1 MAVTHIDNAAL
12 FAVLSSLADN
22 KQAIGRRYAYWCNG
36 APALEAAVAAAAMT
50 QDELGH
56 ARTLYPLL
64 EDFVQADPGQ
74 VDPMTRTLQ
83 YHLAFLDHDFQ
94 GWSDFVATNF
104 LLDTALTTFF
114 AAAQQSSYEPLRQRS
129 RKIVQEERLHEM
141 HADGW
146 VRRLAK
152 AGGAVRATL
161 VASLFRLW
169 NETLCWFGPEDD
181 PAMQSLYY
189 EGIIDA
195 TPDEL
200 RRRYQ
205 QKIMPT
211 LSSLE
216 IDVPVSF
223 HAETKRW
230 ELHQS
235 LPWHAWDPVARRAM
249 PPKWMRNDRPSDGTS
264 QWKNRETLTNHT
276 PRHMCK

>member
-1 MAVTHIDNAAL
+1 MTGIQVDNAAL
-12 FAVLSSLADN
+12 FAILSSLADN

-64 EDFVQADPGQ
+64 EDFTQAEADPSQ
-74 VDPMTRTLQ
+74 VEPMTRTLH
-83 YHLAFLDHDFQ
+83 YHLAYLDHDFQ

-104 LLDTALTTFF
+104 LFDTALTTFF
-114 AAAQQSSYEPLRQRS
+114 EAAQNSSYEPLRQRA
-129 RKIVQEERLHEM
+129 RKIVQEERIHEM

-152 AGGAVRATL
+152 AGGAVRSTL
-161 VASLFRLW
+161 IASLNRLW
-169 NETLCWFGPEDD
+169 NETLCWFGPNDD
-181 PAMQSLYY
+181 PNMQQLYQ
-189 EGIIDA
+189 EGIVDV

-200 RRRYQ
+200 RSRYL

-235 LPWHAWDPVARRAM
+235 LPWNSWDAIARRC
-249 PPKWMRNDRPSDGTS
+249 S
-264 QWKNRETLTNHT
+264 
-276 PRHMCK
+276 

>member
-1 MAVTHIDNAAL
+1 MTTSTSLDNAAL

-22 KQAIGRRYAYWCNG
+22 KQAIGRRYAYWSNG

-64 EDFVQADPGQ
+64 DDFVQAEADPSQ
-74 VDPMTRTLQ
+74 VEPMTRTLN
-83 YHLAFLDHDFQ
+83 YALAYLDNDFQ

-114 AAAQQSSYEPLRQRS
+114 EAAQNASYEPLRQRA
-129 RKIVQEERLHEM
+129 RKIVQEERIHAM

-152 AGGAVRATL
+152 AGGAVRSTL
-161 VASLFRLW
+161 VASLNRLW
-169 NETLCWFGPEDD
+169 DETLCWFGPEDD
-181 PAMQSLYY
+181 PNMKQLYR

-200 RRRYQ
+200 RRRYL

-216 IDVPVSF
+216 IDVLVF
-223 HAETKRW
+223 FNVDTKCW
-230 ELHQS
+230 ELRQS
-235 LPWHAWDPVARRAM
+235 LPWHAWDSVTRR
-249 PPKWMRNDRPSDGTS
+249 TS
-264 QWKNRETLTNHT
+264 VG
-276 PRHMCK
+276 

>member
-1 MAVTHIDNAAL
+1 
-12 FAVLSSLADN
+12 
-22 KQAIGRRYAYWCNG
+22 
-36 APALEAAVAAAAMT
+36 MT

-64 EDFVQADPGQ
+64 EDFTQAEADPSQ

-83 YHLAFLDHDFQ
+83 YHLASLDHEFQ

-152 AGGAVRATL
+152 AGGAVRSTL

-169 NETLCWFGPEDD
+169 DETLCWFGPEDD
-181 PAMQSLYY
+181 PNMQNLYR

-195 TPDEL
+195 PPDEL
-200 RRRYQ
+200 RRRYL

-216 IDVPVSF
+216 IEVPVCF
-223 HAETKRW
+223 
-230 ELHQS
+230 Q
-235 LPWHAWDPVARRAM
+235 
-249 PPKWMRNDRPSDGTS
+249 
-264 QWKNRETLTNHT
+264 
-276 PRHMCK
+276 C

>member
-1 MAVTHIDNAAL
+1 VTHGEKEVGMASTRIDNAAL

-50 QDELGH
+50 QDEIGH

-64 EDFVQADPGQ
+64 EDFSQAEADPRQ

-83 YHLAFLDHDFQ
+83 YHLASLDHDFQ

-104 LLDTALTTFF
+104 LVDTALTTFF
-114 AAAQQSSYEPLRQRS
+114 TAAQESSYEPLRQRS

-146 VRRLAK
+146 VRRLAR

-169 NETLCWFGPEDD
+169 DETLCWFGPEDD
-181 PAMQSLYY
+181 PNMYNLYRD
-189 EGIIDA
+189 GIIDA

-200 RRRYQ
+200 RRRYL

-211 LSSLE
+211 LSSME
-216 IDVPVSF
+216 IEVPVCF
-223 HAETKRW
+223 NTETKGW
-230 ELHQS
+230 ELHKS
-235 LPWHAWDPVARRAM
+235 LPWHAWDPEARR
-249 PPKWMRNDRPSDGTS
+249 TI
-264 QWKNRETLTNHT
+264 TN
-276 PRHMCK
+276 